1 MNKKDSMRYVYPL
14 CFGEE
19 VGNCITHGVMALLI
33 LFALPYYSVRAYLQ
47 GGAIKTLGTAVF
59 LIVCSLCLQDL
70 VFITACHM
78 KQHTNM
84 YLEN

>member
-1 MNKKDSMRYVYPL
+1 MCMNKKDSMRYVYPL

-33 LFALPYYSVRAYLQ
+33 LFALPYYCVRAYLQ
-47 GGAIKTLGTAVF
+47 GGAIKTFGTAVF
-59 LIVCSLCLQDL
+59 LICLL
-70 VFITACHM
+70 FTTACHM

-84 YLEN
+84 FLEN

>member
-47 GGAIKTLGTAVF
+47 GGAIKTFGTAVF
-59 LIVCSLCLQDL
+59 LICLLFMFTVSLP
-70 VFITACHM
+70 
-78 KQHTNM
+78 QHAT
-84 YLEN
+84 

>member
-1 MNKKDSMRYVYPL
+1 MCMNKKDSMRYVYPL

-47 GGAIKTLGTAVF
+47 GGVIKTLGTAVF
-59 LIVCSLCLQDL
+59 LICLQGL
-70 VFITACHM
+70 VFTTACRM